1 MSLSF
6 EEIFR
11 NADSRKRNVSLLLVT
26 LSSFARLFLVWE
38 FRKWDAQWGP
48 VNVFIIALVAAAV
61 IGWWISRRDLVS

>member
-26 LSSFARLFLVWE
+26 LSSFAWLYLVWE
-38 FRKWDAQWGP
+38 FRKWNARWGP
-48 VNVFIIALVAAAV
+48 INVLIIALVAAAV
-61 IGWWISRRDLVS
+61 IGWWISRRT